1 MATAGPTRGVD
12 RRDGRGLRTLA
23 GYGDDAMAEESDRDS
38 QVRKVR
44 RKAPPGPGAPTP
56 PEPPRTTEPSEDFAE
71 RRDIETADEP
81 KEQHDRRHHAR
92 DVESVPPA

>member
-1 MATAGPTRGVD
+1 MAAQSG
-12 RRDGRGLRTLA
+12 RDTGA
-23 GYGDDAMAEESDRDS
+23 
-38 QVRKVR
+38 RKVR
-44 RKAPPGPGAPTP
+44 RKGPPGPGAPTP
-56 PEPPRTTEPSEDFAE
+56 PERSRTTEPSEDFAE